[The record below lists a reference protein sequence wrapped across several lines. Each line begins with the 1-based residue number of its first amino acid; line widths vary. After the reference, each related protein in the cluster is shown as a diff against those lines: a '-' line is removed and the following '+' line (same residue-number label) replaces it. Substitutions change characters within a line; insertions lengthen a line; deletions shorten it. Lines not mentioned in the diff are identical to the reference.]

1 MTKLVY
7 VFLYLFSLFATQ
19 HFLFNSQI
27 YYTPSYWLAPLGIQM
42 QDNEIIFTFVS
53 TPKNSFQFSY
63 AVANEPYPSP
73 CKMHNLNLNSNKMQQ
88 KKREREKEKPLRSRC
103 ENMAKLYA
111 NYAAAWRGEQPSS
124 HSKLPVKFSL
134 TSFWPNQIA

>member
-1 MTKLVY
+1 MYFYIL
-7 VFLYLFSLFATQ
+7 LLSWPLSISYLI
-19 HFLFNSQI
+19 SQL

-63 AVANEPYPSP
+63 AVANEPYP

-88 KKREREKEKPLRSRC
+88 KKERERERKTVEKSLRKYGKTICKLCCCLAGRTTQQPLKVASQIFP
-103 ENMAKLYA
+103 NKLLA
-111 NYAAAWRGEQPSS
+111 
-124 HSKLPVKFSL
+124 
-134 TSFWPNQIA
+134 